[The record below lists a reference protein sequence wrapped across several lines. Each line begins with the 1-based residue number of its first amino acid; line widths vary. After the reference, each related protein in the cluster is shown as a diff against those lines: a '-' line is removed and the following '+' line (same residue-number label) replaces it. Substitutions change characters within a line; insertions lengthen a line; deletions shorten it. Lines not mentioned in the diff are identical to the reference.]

1 MFILTNQKMRGISM
15 HFYIQHFSKLVYHKE
30 DGLYVLDNDLYAI
43 VEDETGAVYVFTLY
57 KGFKSNG
64 GSVPKVFRWFMPSW
78 DDDVPL
84 LCISYLLHDWLYASA
99 ELPKKIADDM
109 LRGLLRDAGYNRF
122 HASTVCWAV
131 NTFAK
136 SHYGKDEYGV
146 AKLGN
151 LEITP

>member
-1 MFILTNQKMRGISM
+1 M
-15 HFYIQHFSKLVYHKE
+15 HFYIQHFSNLAYHKE
-30 DGLYVLDNDLYAI
+30 DGLYVLDNDLYVI
-43 VEDETGAVYVFTLY
+43 VTDEAGAVYMFTLY

-64 GSVPKVFRWFMPSW
+64 GSVPVIFRWFMPSW

-84 LCISYLLHDWLYASA
+84 LCIAYLLHDWLYASA
-99 ELPKKIADDM
+99 ELPKERADDL

-122 HASTVCWAV
+122 HASTVCLAV

-146 AKLGN
+146 AKLGK
-151 LEITP
+151 LEVTP